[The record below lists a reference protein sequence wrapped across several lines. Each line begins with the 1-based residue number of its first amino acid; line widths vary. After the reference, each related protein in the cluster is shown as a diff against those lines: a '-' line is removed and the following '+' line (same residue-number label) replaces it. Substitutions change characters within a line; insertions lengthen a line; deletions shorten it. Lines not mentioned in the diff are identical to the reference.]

1 MALVAVLR
9 SQLSGFD
16 REKGERKREKL
27 FSCSFCLSPFTFF
40 FFLHTAE
47 EWLMKSL
54 GLEDKVVLVTGGN
67 RGIGAA
73 IVSLLQELGTQVAY
87 TYRNSCEGEHGAL
100 AIQGDVTD
108 KAAME
113 AVAQQVEQ
121 KLGSIYGIVANA
133 GITRDNFFPKLAIE
147 DWDAVIDTNLKG
159 VYNTLMPV
167 IPKMYDRG
175 EGSVV
180 CISSISGERGN
191 LGQTNYAASKA
202 AVIGLTKSLARE
214 AARYGVRV
222 NAVSPGFIET
232 DMVKSVPDKV
242 KERIVSEIPLGRFG
256 KPEEVAWAVAFLL
269 SPASSYVTGEVL
281 RVNGAHYT

>member
-1 MALVAVLR
+1 MV
-9 SQLSGFD
+9 
-16 REKGERKREKL
+16 
-27 FSCSFCLSPFTFF
+27 
-40 FFLHTAE
+40 
-47 EWLMKSL
+47 SL

-73 IVSLLQELGTQVAY
+73 IVALLENLGTKVAY
-87 TYRNSCEGEHGAL
+87 THRSERNSPHGAL
-100 AIQGDVTD
+100 AIPADVTD
-108 KAAME
+108 SAAME
-113 AVAQQVEQ
+113 AVAEKVEQ
-121 KLGSIYGIVANA
+121 KLGPIYGIVANA
-133 GITRDNFFPKLAIE
+133 GITQDNFFHKLTTE
-147 DWDAVIDTNLKG
+147 DWDGVIDTNVKG

-167 IPKMYDRG
+167 IPKMYERG

-214 AARYGVRV
+214 ATRYGVRV

-232 DMVKSVPDKV
+232 DMVKSVPEKV
-242 KERIVSEIPLGRFG
+242 KERIVSEIPLRRFG

-269 SPASSYVTGEVL
+269 SPIASSYVTGEVL
-281 RVNGAHYT
+281 RVNGAHHT